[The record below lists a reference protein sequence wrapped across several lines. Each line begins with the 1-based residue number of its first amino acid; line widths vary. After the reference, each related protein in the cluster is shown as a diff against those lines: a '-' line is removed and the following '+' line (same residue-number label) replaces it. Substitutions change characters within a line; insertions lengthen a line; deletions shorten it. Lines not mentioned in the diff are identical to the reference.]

1 MSIFVL
7 IITRFLFCIHER
19 TTVNWHIM
27 TIALPP
33 FTRVRYHMIVM
44 KVWDDIGPL

>member
-7 IITRFLFCIHER
+7 IITRFLFCIFER

-27 TIALPP
+27 TIVLLP
-33 FTRVRYHMIVM
+33 FTRIRYHMIM